1 MAFDLNEAWG
11 WIQRLIRR
19 VERIESGAFLENAS
33 ITSGRLRVIGGVLRV
48 DSGGRVEIVGT
59 LEIDGATEISGV
71 TGITGPTTVT
81 GSFTVSG
88 PWEMTGNG
96 TITGATSISGNVT
109 VTGKLTQNGEWELN
123 GNGKIQGDVDVTGG
137 GKIRAGQ
144 LTISPT
150 GDGGRIEFPGGRYLS
165 AGSDAIAV
173 LNGARGLVVGTS
185 QITLLGV
192 PTGTVDAVSH
202 WLGMTAVG
210 QLVAVPKGSG
220 GPTGSGLLRWPF
232 SLDLVTNEFNTTDPA
247 YDPPGHRGIDFGA
260 ASGTPIPAAGAGTVL
275 AVGYDSERGY
285 FVILDHGVRDGRTL
299 TTRYYHL
306 IAPSALVEGAAIA
319 KSATVGSV
327 GSTGMSTGPHLHFE
341 TRYDGVAENPRAVMA
356 VYGE

>member
-1 MAFDLNEAWG
+1 MAYDLNDLWG
-11 WIQRLIRR
+11 WIQRLVRR
-19 VERIESGAFLENAS
+19 VERLESGAMLENAS
-33 ITSGRLRVIGGVLRV
+33 VTSGRVRFIGGELRI
-48 DSGGRVEIVGT
+48 DSGGQAIIEGT
-59 LEIDGATEISGV
+59 LSVEGV
-71 TGITGPTTVT
+71 STVT
-81 GSFTVSG
+81 GTFTVSG
-88 PWEMTGNG
+88 PWTMSGAG
-96 TITGATSISGNVT
+96 VISGATSITGNVT
-109 VTGKLTQNGEWELN
+109 IGGDTTITGKLLQNGTWELN

-165 AGSDAIAV
+165 AGNDGIAV
-173 LNGARGLVVGTS
+173 LNGARGIVVGTS

-202 WLGMTAVG
+202 WLGMTAFG

-232 SLDLVTNEFNTTDPA
+232 DLSTVTNEFDTTDPA
-247 YDPPGHRGIDFGA
+247 YTPPGHRGIDFGIA
-260 ASGTPIPAAGAGTVL
+260 AGTPIPAAGAGTVL
-275 AVGYDSERGY
+275 AVGFDSERGY
-285 FVILDHGVRDGRTL
+285 FVILNHGDRDGRIL

-306 IAPSALVEGAAIA
+306 IGPSPLAEGAAVA
-319 KSATVGSV
+319 KSETVGSV